1 MVGGKHALVVVAC
14 LFAGIG
20 AWGAKVT
27 VSPVPTYA
35 SELFGEGH
43 AAPTYPTDIDADTEG
58 DQDGTPVVTLTIPA
72 NVAADPD
79 ATPPVAR
86 VNHDGEALI
95 TFKLSTGTF
104 MSSIS
109 GLMFDA
115 NTSDDSTAPIPATGN
130 VVEIVSGGVAGG
142 DEFVI
147 RVKAADADAGGSRNG
162 ANAHAITFRM
172 PRLQGLGALAGAGG
186 TMPEK
191 SVKLHVTSRVV
202 SGEFTDGKLSS
213 IGLNPRAPGEKV
225 IASRDSLTLAITG
238 SGPKTIAIDDD
249 ATKGLVA
256 FKSVKEKNKD
266 GYVALATVNIRTQQ
280 ISKQPASPKGADD
293 VYKLQV
299 GTKDP
304 GPDAGSPTTDD
315 QNIYTPATLGNDAE
329 YHELFDLDGEMLD
342 EGLRGNFMV
351 HATGTRELFNEDD
364 MLFVDY
370 DANGKMGS
378 GEAIT
383 IDGSAGMGRA
393 LSIDPDKS
401 ESFPDGVTGNFT
413 VYYMPGGKM
422 NINHGSMINLTAMVD
437 YSDPSAINETPKKS
451 STTLNFDGVGNPLRA
466 YAIPH
471 STNGIGDKGNVR
483 VRCEAPAPGAMAC
496 RVFLECWDDMGMR
509 GFGEAPMIAGDS
521 VMVWSGEAIEGV
533 TGMEPTSRHSCR
545 ILSKGMVTVQQLTRD
560 GNSGTLV
567 NNTYVGGGM

>member
-1 MVGGKHALVVVAC
+1 MYEKLVTADVVVAC
-14 LFAGIG
+14 LFAGVG

-43 AAPTYPTDIDADTEG
+43 AAPTYPTDIDADTDG

-72 NVAADPD
+72 NVNEDSTT
-79 ATPPVAR
+79 TPPTAR

-115 NTSDDSTAPIPATGN
+115 NTSDDTAPIPATGN
-130 VVEIVSGGVAGG
+130 VVEIVSGGVAGD

-147 RVKAADADAGGSRNG
+147 RVKVADATNDGRDGT
-162 ANAHAITFRM
+162 NAHAITFRM

-266 GYVALATVNIRTQQ
+266 GYVALATVTIRTQQ
-280 ISKQPASPKGADD
+280 TSKEAAPAKGAVD
-293 VYKLQV
+293 VYKLQE
-299 GTKDP
+299 GAKDP
-304 GPDAGSPTTDD
+304 GPAGSNETDD
-315 QNIYTPATLGNDAE
+315 QNIYTAATLGNDAE

-370 DANGKMGS
+370 DNNGKLGS

-401 ESFPDGVTGNFT
+401 ESFPDGVTGNFM
-413 VYYMPGGKM
+413 VYYKPGGKM

-483 VRCEAPAPGAMAC
+483 VRCEVSAGC

-509 GFGEAPMIAGDS
+509 GFGEAPMVAGDS

-545 ILSKGMVTVQQLTRD
+545 VLSKGMVTVQQLTRD